1 MNYNPVSRNHRRV
14 NDFTFEIAQGG
25 GCMSVF
31 GLPFFAAGV
40 FILLGVMGFIPVEKS
55 GDLGP
60 WTELVMLLM
69 ALPFLG
75 IGGFLLFG
83 RSLMVLDLSSS
94 KIIKE
99 FRFLAW
105 PVHRNE
111 YQLRDYDTVAVRFSA
126 GDSDTADTFPVSL
139 QTRGNMKSLDLD
151 SPADFAVARQLA
163 ADVAHFLKISLRDET
178 GTAPVVLTPA
188 DASKSLTQRVKE
200 AGLSNSAV
208 PDRPSVMQCRVDDQ
222 GGTLSVSTP
231 PPGFLA
237 LGFLFALVP
246 LAFLAFFVPGLLEFF
261 ISSHTPAVV
270 GYMFIGFLLLA
281 FGLPALLGGIGLL
294 LGARISR
301 QTLQADAHKLTL
313 IERTW
318 RSSRPTVFSVEDI
331 YGLDC
336 ITREESLKKIK
347 SSMGSAANA
356 TSNWWVRGIER
367 SASAKGI
374 TIKSRKGIH
383 TFGAGLPDEELI
395 YLHALI
401 QRRLTGG

>member
-1 MNYNPVSRNHRRV
+1 
-14 NDFTFEIAQGG
+14 
-25 GCMSVF
+25 MSVF

-60 WTELVMLLM
+60 WTELVMFLM

-83 RSLMVLDLSSS
+83 RSLMVLDLSTSRVVQQW
-94 KIIKE
+94 
-99 FRFLAW
+99 RFLTI
-105 PVHRNE
+105 PVSVREYPLKE
-111 YQLRDYDTVAVRFSA
+111 YQTVHLRFSA
-126 GDSDTADTFPVSL
+126 GSSDSADTFPVTL
-139 QTRGNMKSLDLD
+139 QSRAGAKSIDLD
-151 SPADFAVARQLA
+151 SPTDFGAARQLA
-163 ADVAHFLKISLRDET
+163 ADVAHFLKISLHDET

-200 AGLSNSAV
+200 AGLAISAV
-208 PDRPSVMQCRVDDQ
+208 PNRPAAMQCRVDDH
-222 GGTLSVSTP
+222 GGTLSVSSP
-231 PPGFLA
+231 PPGFRAWRLV
-237 LGFLFALVP
+237 FALIP
-246 LAFLAFFVPGLLEFF
+246 LVFLAFFVPGLLEFF
-261 ISSHTPAVV
+261 ISSRTPPVV
-270 GYMFIGFLLLA
+270 QYVFIGFLLLA

-336 ITREESLKKIK
+336 ITREDSLKELKK
-347 SSMGSAANA
+347 SMGSAAQA
-356 TSNWWVRGIER
+356 PSSWWVRGIER